1 MDCTKEAKCQQTH
14 KRRVRGK
21 SDVFERLRQTTACW
35 MCISQSQSN
44 HILCVRVYTTWK
56 YKFFQGPLPPKTP
69 IFFFERQR
77 ERKSVFVLFFFSF
90 LGQTSATLRLYIVR
104 GMWEKHILAERWVK
118 YLKRRS
124 KAELCA
130 TRSGSVSSFERLFC
144 NRLFSSRQKRM
155 VTKTLRCTPWP
166 VIIMLARFSETGVH
180 SAAFFFLLRGGRG
193 NLQHFSPPQTVS
205 FFGLVQILFSKCLP
219 E

>member
-1 MDCTKEAKCQQTH
+1 MDCTKAAKCQQTH

-77 ERKSVFVLFFFSF
+77 ERKSVFVLFFS
-90 LGQTSATLRLYIVR
+90 LPRTNISNIEAIYSSGNAREAHTCRR
-104 GMWEKHILAERWVK
+104 RVK
-118 YLKRRS
+118 YPKS

-144 NRLFSSRQKRM
+144 NRLFSGRQKRM
-155 VTKTLRCTPWP
+155 VTKTLRCTPWA
-166 VIIMLARFSETGVH
+166 VIIMLARFSENGVH
-180 SAAFFFLLRGGRG
+180 SAAIFFFKGWVRESSTY
-193 NLQHFSPPQTVS
+193 FSSPNSYFLWPRANFVLKMS
-205 FFGLVQILFSKCLP
+205 P
-219 E
+219 